1 MRIRVVWLAD
11 RVGRISSRAGAGE
24 SPQLA
29 DDSGAVHR
37 PSGTR
42 VECAGRHAVLAI
54 RPPHAVSIHGRPVCR
69 VRPEDVGEAEAIG
82 LLNVPVAR
90 QRQDSRCPAAVTAV
104 VPESGLTTSA
114 GPRGSPVSPA
124 ASAAAFSRRAA
135 SSVKASRSG
144 PGAGRLVSRTSGC
157 SRATGSAS
165 SPAAECQVNLTLP
178 PVAGHRWLWRGWRC
192 R

>member
-11 RVGRISSRAGAGE
+11 RAGRISFRAGAGG

-29 DDSGAVHR
+29 DDSGAAHR

-69 VRPEDVGEAEAIG
+69 VRHEDVGEAEAIG

-104 VPESGLTTSA
+104 VPESGADHVGGSSGVA
-114 GPRGSPVSPA
+114 GLPGGFCRGLQQAGGQFRKSQQVRA
-124 ASAAAFSRRAA
+124 RCRAA
-135 SSVKASRSG
+135 GVAYQRVQPRDRQRVR
-144 PGAGRLVSRTSGC
+144 PG
-157 SRATGSAS
+157 
-165 SPAAECQVNLTLP
+165 
-178 PVAGHRWLWRGWRC
+178 RGVPS
-192 R
+192 